1 MIERARRC
9 LTAVGARGLH
19 RASWLFA
26 AVLGVGACGPG
37 PEPPVEAELALG
49 AAHYQGTC
57 GVCHGRDA
65 SGLRGLG
72 SPLVGS
78 EFVRTRSES
87 ELVGFLVAGRGRQD
101 AGNTTGLPMP
111 ARGGNPGLSDD
122 DLTAIVRY
130 LRYLDGQ
137 YLEGQHLDGQPV
149 QLARR

>member
-1 MIERARRC
+1 
-9 LTAVGARGLH
+9 
-19 RASWLFA
+19 
-26 AVLGVGACGPG
+26 
-37 PEPPVEAELALG
+37 VEAQLALG

-101 AGNTTGLPMP
+101 VGNTTGLPMP

-137 YLEGQHLDGQPV
+137 YLEGQHLDGQHLDGRPV